1 VNVVEEIVIS
11 VVDYVESKG
20 ISITFDTEIEEKVMA
35 FDIDAME
42 RIILNLLSNSIKFTP
57 SGGCI
62 EVNIYD
68 KIDSIII
75 SVKDT
80 GLGIPIE
87 KQSSIFEKFFKV
99 DKSLSRNREGSGIGL
114 SLVKELVALHDGA
127 IELDSIL
134 GKGSEFRIELPVNL
148 VHEDKIN
155 ICTGEDKLERMKIE
169 FSDIYD

>member
-1 VNVVEEIVIS
+1 
-11 VVDYVESKG
+11 
-20 ISITFDTEIEEKVMA
+20 MA
-35 FDIDAME
+35 FDLDAME

-87 KQSSIFEKFFKV
+87 KQSSIFEKFC
-99 DKSLSRNREGSGIGL
+99 SGRQVLI
-114 SLVKELVALHDGA
+114 
-127 IELDSIL
+127 
-134 GKGSEFRIELPVNL
+134 
-148 VHEDKIN
+148 
-155 ICTGEDKLERMKIE
+155 
-169 FSDIYD
+169 